1 MADQQERTNHEN
13 TKRESAYDLLMDT
26 QRLLLGVEPPAED
39 DFRLEDI
46 LAEYG
51 GRSRPA
57 SDGPEGKDPAPPADS
72 PAAEASP
79 AAEKK
84 PSFSRAPRPGA
95 RGGKRECGG
104 KARRRSAA

>member
-13 TKRESAYDLLMDT
+13 TKRESAYDPLMDT

-57 SDGPEGKDPAPPADS
+57 SDAPEGKDPAPPGGS
-72 PAAEASP
+72 PAGGGV
-79 AAEKK
+79 KK
-84 PSFSRAPRPGA
+84 LPRLRLNFPLSSFEWRCLVRHFTI
-95 RGGKRECGG
+95 
-104 KARRRSAA
+104 